1 MLKGMGRAINKTVT
15 VAEIVKR
22 RVVGLHQ
29 DTEISSLEI
38 TDTWEPR
45 EEGRAE
51 GRGGKGRWGD
61 GHYLHYAY
69 LYFIVI
75 AVATSTLSL
84 RFFLLLRLRLR
95 LPHFIASNVLKS
107 VGG

>member
-51 GRGGKGRWGD
+51 GRGGKG
-61 GHYLHYAY
+61 
-69 LYFIVI
+69 
-75 AVATSTLSL
+75 
-84 RFFLLLRLRLR
+84 
-95 LPHFIASNVLKS
+95 
-107 VGG
+107 